1 MSKPLD
7 RVMLLQ
13 ENLRM
18 SPVDFEILFT
28 DKNDLTP
35 LESIELFLLE
45 QQRLR
50 TEKQNVLRCEYSG
63 RSRQGIRNK

>member
-18 SPVDFEILFT
+18 SPIDFEILFA

-45 QQRLR
+45 QHGKAKCTAVPACRS
-50 TEKQNVLRCEYSG
+50 SG
-63 RSRQGIRNK
+63 RKVAGVL